1 MSRRKQAKPIRL
13 QDDGN
18 PPLNGKNIF
27 IQSHRLIRTY

>member
-27 IQSHRLIRTY
+27 YLIKAAY